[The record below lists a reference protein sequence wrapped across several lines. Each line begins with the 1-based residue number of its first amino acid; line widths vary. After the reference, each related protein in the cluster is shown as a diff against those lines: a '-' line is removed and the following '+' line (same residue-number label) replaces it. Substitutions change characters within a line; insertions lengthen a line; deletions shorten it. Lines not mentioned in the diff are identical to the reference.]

1 MSSKFSL
8 STVAFCFLGAAF
20 AAVHAK
26 RSDYFT
32 PLQLPLTSLPEWTH
46 VVNVTIGTPGQNLP
60 MIIST
65 IHYHTWVPNADSEY
79 CDAAGYHENK
89 LNNGHHN
96 IKPFPSVCRW
106 GSFNSSLS
114 KTYVDRTPNDQ
125 NTALFQW
132 FHEIFE
138 GVLEDNGGNINGMNF
153 TDRLEAGDILIRPAT
168 GTVANALEDAWA
180 KGLSLPSH
188 FTEVLGGTVR
198 SPDRNKPI
206 WVRFVPL

>member
-138 GVLEDNGGNINGMNF
+138 GVLEDNGGNMNGMNF

-188 FTEVLGGTVR
+188 FTEVLGGDCQVTR
-198 SPDRNKPI
+198 SK
-206 WVRFVPL
+206 